1 MVFIKVFDQQAAR
14 VTLLL
19 NYASANVACSLVI
32 RNKLAEKRKLRK
44 LWQRNRC
51 LMLKTKL
58 NPAIKE
64 LKNLLNCE
72 KTVSTRI
79 SKQVKSFGFHCT
91 NYLLGKATKKLKCP
105 KHPSKNKMETGPI

>member
-1 MVFIKVFDQQAAR
+1 
-14 VTLLL
+14 
-19 NYASANVACSLVI
+19 
-32 RNKLAEKRKLRK
+32 
-44 LWQRNRC
+44 
-51 LMLKTKL
+51 MLKT

-105 KHPSKNKMETGPI
+105 KHPSKHKMETGPMGYLNTCKKLKHLFTIIT